1 ASPLSGRLE
10 ELGLSSCL
18 GPAGVRALA
27 GSASFGELRFLSLDG
42 CEAGDRECETLAN
55 SSTLPRLTFLSLGGY
70 LHRPSSITADGVQA
84 LIGSPNLSRL
94 KHLHLDNSGLGDAGA
109 EVLAKA
115 DWRELRFLSLG
126 WNGIGEPG
134 VRALI
139 RSRLWPNLQYLV
151 LSGNPFGDAG
161 A

>member
-1 ASPLSGRLE
+1 
-10 ELGLSSCL
+10 
-18 GPAGVRALA
+18 
-27 GSASFGELRFLSLDG
+27 
-42 CEAGDRECETLAN
+42 EAGDRECETLAN

-70 LHRPSSITADGVQA
+70 LHRPSSITADGGQA

-109 EVLAKA
+109 DGLAKA
-115 DWRELRFLSLG
+115 DWGGGRVLG
-126 WNGIGEPG
+126 AWWGTGVGAPG

-139 RSRLWPNLQYLV
+139 RPRLWPNLQYLV

-161 A
+161 ANELLAAHPPTRLGCLFVMHCDITEPLQQALRERFGKRTHF